1 MNENINICPH
11 CGERKKTI
19 YDERCNYCG
28 YQFIDTLTK
37 KKNLEKM
44 RKIISIVILILGGP
58 WFMVGLLFFVIGTFS
73 TINEH
78 KKIEGFTKT
87 DAYYVGTYDCYTD
100 SDSGTFC
107 EGIYVYKV
115 DGIEYYASPAEESNS
130 FPEKRD
136 VYYNPNNP
144 SESVILTNWL
154 TLVIIGGILTFGFI
168 TVFLI
173 QFFYF
178 KKQIKNID
186 KKVIT

>member
-1 MNENINICPH
+1 
-11 CGERKKTI
+11 
-19 YDERCNYCG
+19 
-28 YQFIDTLTK
+28 
-37 KKNLEKM
+37 
-44 RKIISIVILILGGP
+44 
-58 WFMVGLLFFVIGTFS
+58 MVGLLFFVIGTFS

-78 KKIEGFTKT
+78 KKIEGFAKT
-87 DAYYVGTYDCYTD
+87 DAYYVDTYDCYTD